1 MCPMAG
7 TRGKT
12 SKRNHQEFCM
22 DKTVVNKPLC
32 FHCGDTCSSEVLI
45 SFDEK
50 NFCCTGC
57 KMVYQILNKSELCDY
72 YSFNEVSGVKVDS
85 NRDSD
90 KFAFLDNPAIA
101 ARFITFANQQQTA
114 LKFYLPQIHCSSC
127 LWLLENLHKL
137 NPAIYF
143 SSVNFPAKEVTVHF
157 DQFRLSVRELA
168 ELLASVGY
176 EPHITLD
183 STNDS
188 VKEHSMLSRKALI
201 KIGIAGFCF
210 ANIMMLSFPEYL
222 GLETLARDGLDPR
235 MFRILN
241 LLLSLPVLFY
251 SGTEFFVNSWYG
263 FKQKMLNIDAPI
275 SLALVV
281 AFLRSIYEIGTG
293 TGAGYLDSMT
303 GIIFFMLLGRAFQ
316 TKTFA
321 DLKFNRDYKA
331 YFPIAVCKLNENK
344 EESYLPVTEV
354 SIDDSIRIRNNEVI
368 PVDGILIQ
376 GKAEI
381 DYSFVTGE
389 NETTTVKIGEI
400 VYAGG
405 KQTNGVIDLLVVKPF
420 SQSNFTR
427 LWNNEAFKKEEKNGY
442 TFTGIIS
449 NYFAAGVLLIAFG
462 AFIYWMKVNPANAW
476 DAMTAVLIVACP
488 CALLLTTTFTQGF
501 LLNIFSRYGLYL
513 KNGSIMQTIPFINHI
528 VFDKTGT
535 LTYPNISTVKYEG
548 TPLST
553 GDEFVFASM
562 FAQSLHPLSKSITH
576 SLRVKGKALENI
588 KEVAGGGI
596 EAWEN
601 DTHYKLGSADFVGK
615 QGVVKTGSEVWVS
628 VNDKVLGKYE
638 VANLLRE
645 HVDDMINRIPCDV
658 SVLSGDNNR
667 SEHYLAEQFHRNV
680 QYRFNQSPE
689 NKLEY
694 IASLR
699 DKNATVMMV
708 GDGLNDAG
716 ALSKSNIGLAVVDNT
731 VQFSPASDAIML
743 AEKLPLLL
751 QYIRAAKQSKRL
763 ITLTFIISLVYNFF
777 GIYFSVTAQMSPLV
791 AAILMPLSTLSI
803 VLTTLTGSWLIEKNC
818 FKDVHKPIAQ

>member
-1 MCPMAG
+1 
-7 TRGKT
+7 
-12 SKRNHQEFCM
+12 M
-22 DKTVVNKPLC
+22 DKTVVNKQAC
-32 FHCGDTCSSEVLI
+32 FHCGDTCSSDAIIL
-45 SFDEK
+45 FDDK
-50 NFCCTGC
+50 SFCCTGC
-57 KMVYQILNKSELCDY
+57 KTVYQILNKSELCDY
-72 YSFNEVSGVKVDS
+72 YSFNEVAGVKVDS
-85 NRDSD
+85 NRDSN

-101 ARFITFANQQQTA
+101 AQFITFANQQQTA
-114 LKFYLPQIHCSSC
+114 LKFFLPQIHCSSC

-137 NPAIYF
+137 NPAVYF
-143 SSVNFPAKEVTVHF
+143 SSVNFPAKEVTIHF

-183 STNDS
+183 STADA
-188 VKEHSMLSRKALI
+188 VKEHRMLSRKALI

-222 GLETLARDGLDPR
+222 GLETLSRDGLDPR
-235 MFRILN
+235 MFRMLN

-275 SLALVV
+275 SLALIV
-281 AFLRSIYEIGTG
+281 AFLRSLYEIGTG

-321 DLKFNRDYKA
+321 NLKFNRDYKS
-331 YFPIAVCKLNENK
+331 YFPIAVCRIGENK
-344 EESYLPVTEV
+344 DESYLPVTEV
-354 SIDDSIRIRNNEVI
+354 SVDDCIRIRNNEVI
-368 PVDGILIQ
+368 PVDGILVQ

-405 KQTNGVIDLLVVKPF
+405 KQTNGIIDLLVVKPF

-427 LWNNEAFKKEEKNGY
+427 LWNNEAFRKEEKNGY

-449 NYFAAGVLLIAFG
+449 NYFAAGVLLIAFSSF
-462 AFIYWMKVNPANAW
+462 AYWMNVNPANAW

-513 KNGSIMQTIPFINHI
+513 KNGNVMQTIPFVDHI

-548 TPLST
+548 KSILAE
-553 GDEFVFASM
+553 DELVFAAM
-562 FAQSLHPLSKSITH
+562 FAQSLHPLSKSIAQH
-576 SLRVKGKALENI
+576 FSVKGKALVNI
-588 KEVAGGGI
+588 KEVPGGGI

-601 DTHYKLGSADFVGK
+601 DTHYKLGSAEFVGK
-615 QGVVKTGSEVWVS
+615 QGAVKTGSEVWIS
-628 VNDKVLGKYE
+628 VDDQILGKFE

-645 HVDDMINRIPCDV
+645 HVDEMINRIPCDV

-667 SEHYLAEQFHRNV
+667 SEHYLNAQFNRKV
-680 QYRFNQSPE
+680 QYHFNQSPE

-699 DKNATVMMV
+699 NNNKTVMMV

-731 VQFSPASDAIML
+731 VQFSPASDAILL
-743 AEKLPLLL
+743 AEKLPFLL
-751 QYIRAAKQSKRL
+751 QYIQAAKQSKNL
-763 ITLTFIISLVYNFF
+763 ITLTFIISLIYNVF

-803 VLTTLTGSWLIEKNC
+803 VLTTLTGSYLIEKRC
-818 FKDVHKPIAQ
+818 FKHVNRPVTP